1 MKIQNSVLY
10 CDEMTKSITNRETK
24 MITKQEPT
32 QPKLWSRFQDLL
44 SEVALEELDRGWQGV
59 FHRMILKQLP
69 IGLMEEKF
77 NKYTG
82 RPTKELYS
90 VCGLLLIMNYFG
102 WTLSQA
108 RLNYMVDLGVQYAL
122 NIEKDAVEL
131 SERTLYRYLDW
142 LRKKDFMQ
150 EAMSLVTECLVKEM
164 DLDLR
169 EQRVD
174 STHVFSNMASWS
186 RRQLMF
192 NIIRGFL
199 KQVRRHANGI
209 YWSLD
214 PELRGRYERN
224 DGWIFGETSPM
235 KLQKQG
241 RMYTSEEQL
250 GYDMEKLIE
259 QFAGDLKFSNMTSY
273 KNLVR
278 VFSEQFVDKDGKAEL
293 NPHPGGKILLNPSDP
308 DAEIGHKGPG
318 YQVQIAETCSD
329 DNEVQLITAAIPQG
343 ASVSDMDSE
352 KLIQEKLKDEG
363 HLPEKLYADAGYG
376 SDENFV
382 NAAKDG
388 IELIAPTPH
397 QPEGKVGLDECKWD
411 DQNRIVECPAGR
423 KPIFKGFK
431 NGKGRAVFFQS
442 VCNRCPL
449 KDKCRSKKCGKQNR
463 EFKYSDADLRTLHRR
478 QLEATDEFKKKYGSK
493 RSPIEGL
500 NGRLKQFTPLRRL
513 RIRGRT
519 AVFLSIYAILAMH
532 NIMQLVRYAKIQAKK
547 AAAAALSRFFLRYS
561 FGFQLNP
568 LFHAA

>member
-1 MKIQNSVLY
+1 
-10 CDEMTKSITNRETK
+10 
-24 MITKQEPT
+24 MITKQDPT

-44 SEVALEELDRGWQGV
+44 SDVALKELDRGWQGV
-59 FHRMILKQLP
+59 FHRMILQQLP
-69 IGLMEEKF
+69 VEIMEEKF

-131 SERTLYRYLDW
+131 SERTLHRYLGW

-150 EAMSLVTECLVKEM
+150 DAMSLVTDCLVKEM
-164 DLDLR
+164 DLDIR

-186 RRQLMF
+186 RKQLMF

-199 KQVRRHANGI
+199 KQVRRHANEV

-214 PELRGRYERN
+214 PELRGRYEQSN
-224 DGWIFGETSPM
+224 GWIFGETSPM

-241 RMYTSEEQL
+241 KVYTSEEQL

-259 QFAGDLKFSNMTSY
+259 KFSGRELFCNMSSY

-278 VFSEQFVDKDGKAEL
+278 VFSEQFVDADGKAEL
-293 NPHPGGKILLNPSDP
+293 KPHPGGKILLNPSDP
-308 DAEIGHKGPG
+308 DAEIGHKGIG

-352 KLIQEKLKDEG
+352 SLVQEKLKAEG

-376 SDENFV
+376 SDDNYM

-388 IELIAPTPH
+388 IELIAPAPH

-411 DQNRIVECPAGR
+411 DQNRIVECPAG
-423 KPIFKGFK
+423 KHPMVKSFK
-431 NGKGRAVFFQS
+431 NGRGKAIFHNNSCG
-442 VCNRCPL
+442 NCPL
-449 KDKCRSKKCGKQNR
+449 KEQCRSRKNGKYNR
-463 EFKYSDADLRTLHRR
+463 FFEYTSADLRSMQRR
-478 QLEATDEFKKKYGSK
+478 QRESTAEFRNDYGHK

-513 RIRGRT
+513 HVRGKPG
-519 AVFLSIYAILAMH
+519 VFHSIYAILAMH
-532 NIMQLVRYAKIQAKK
+532 NIMQMVRYAKIQTKK
-547 AAAAALSRFFLRYS
+547 AAEAALFHFFLGGLY
-561 FGFQLNP
+561 FFQQNSL
-568 LFHAA
+568 LYAA

>member
-1 MKIQNSVLY
+1 
-10 CDEMTKSITNRETK
+10 
-24 MITKQEPT
+24 MITKQDPT

-44 SEVALEELDRGWQGV
+44 SDVALEELDRGWQGV
-59 FHRMILKQLP
+59 FHRMILQQLP
-69 IGLMEEKF
+69 VEIMEEKF

-82 RPTKELYS
+82 RPSKELYS

-102 WTLSQA
+102 WTLAQA

-131 SERTLYRYLDW
+131 SERTLHRYLDW

-150 EAMSLVTECLVKEM
+150 DAMSLVTECLVKEM
-164 DLDLR
+164 DLDIR

-174 STHVFSNMASWS
+174 STHVFSNMAAWS

-199 KQVRRHANGI
+199 KQVRRHANEV
-209 YWSLD
+209 YWRLD

-224 DGWIFGETSPM
+224 NGWIFGETSPM

-241 RMYTSEEQL
+241 KVYTPEEQL

-259 QFAGDLKFSNMTSY
+259 NFSGRELFCNMSSY

-278 VFSEQFVDKDGKAEL
+278 VFSEQFVDADGKAEL

-329 DNEVQLITAAIPQG
+329 DNDVQLITAAIPQG
-343 ASVSDMDSE
+343 ASASDMDSE
-352 KLIQEKLKDEG
+352 TLVQEKLKAEG

-376 SDENFV
+376 SDDNYM

-397 QPEGKVGLDECKWD
+397 QPGGKVGLDECELD
-411 DQNRIVECPAGR
+411 SENRIIACPAGK
-423 KPIFKGFK
+423 KPIYKSFK
-431 NGKGRAVFFQS
+431 NGKGRAVFFKS
-442 VCNRCPL
+442 VCDKCPL
-449 KDKCRSKKCGKQNR
+449 KDQCRSKKCGKQNR
-463 EFKYSDADLRTLHRR
+463 EFKYNDADLRTRTRR
-478 QLEATDEFKKKYGSK
+478 AFEATDEFKKKYGPK

-513 RIRGRT
+513 RVRGRP
-519 AVFLSIYAILAMH
+519 AVYFSIYAILTMH
-532 NIMQLVRYAKIQAKK
+532 NIMQMVRYAKIQPKK
-547 AAAAALSRFFLRYS
+547 AAVTALFRFFLGGLY
-561 FGFQLNP
+561 FFQQNSLS
-568 LFHAA
+568 HAA